1 MLDVRGRATP
11 PEEERNPAM
20 EQIGLSA
27 QEFIEIALREFVPA
41 FEASMKDLP
50 GDGNLSSSEHTVK
63 VVAAMA
69 VATAKAVEQNNQRL
83 LEQLQVNGLLLD

>member
-1 MLDVRGRATP
+1 M
-11 PEEERNPAM
+11 ER
-20 EQIGLSA
+20 IGLSA
-27 QEFIEIALREFVPA
+27 QEFIEIALKEFVPA

-50 GDGNLSSSEHTVK
+50 SDGQLSNSEHTVK

-69 VATAKAVEQNNQRL
+69 VATAKAVEQNNQRV